1 MTDLDSYPRP
11 SVAVDTAVLTLAPR
25 HRPSPD
31 LPELQAHVLLVSRDD
46 GWALP
51 GTFVR
56 ERERLDDAVMRA
68 LATTVGI
75 KARAATQ
82 QLAVFDDP
90 YRDDRGWVLSVAHLA
105 VLPPASLEPVLTAA
119 DGRLRLAPA
128 SRPGPLLWD
137 HEAMVGAAASTLR
150 RAYADRPDPFRL
162 LGSTFTMSALRQVHE
177 GVLGGLLQKDTFRRH
192 MEPRLKATDALAT
205 GSVGRP
211 SQVYARRR

>member
-1 MTDLDSYPRP
+1 MVDLTDYPRP

-25 HRPSPD
+25 RRPSPD
-31 LPELQAHVLLVSRDD
+31 LPALQLNVLLVSRDD

-56 ERERLDDAVMRA
+56 ERERLDDALMRA
-68 LATTVGI
+68 LATKMGL
-75 KARAATQ
+75 KSRARTQ
-82 QLAVFDDP
+82 QLGVFDDP
-90 YRDDRGWVLSVAHLA
+90 YRDDRGWVLSVAHVA
-105 VLPPASLEPVLTAA
+105 ALPLASLEPALKEA

-137 HEAMVGAAASTLR
+137 HEQMVRDAASVVR
-150 RAYADRPDPFRL
+150 RAYRDRPDPFHL
-162 LGSTFTMSALRQVHE
+162 LSRTFTMSELRQAHE

-192 MEPRLKATDALAT
+192 MERRLSATNSLAT

-211 SQVYARRR
+211 SQVYARRK